1 MLSRFREHKTY
12 VTSRCATE
20 GARLNWYVRQG
31 TYRFA
36 ENISGEQIME
46 LISKIYVTL
55 IELILSLLVAVP
67 LVVVI
72 IVYATGGNSS
82 SFVVGQWFKDD
93 ILTMVGLVL
102 VYYLILVSV
111 FGLISISISNYRNLN
126 RIANLLERQD
136 VARKISEPL
145 LAKPTKMEGTMGIQE
160 PPYQ

>member
-1 MLSRFREHKTY
+1 
-12 VTSRCATE
+12 
-20 GARLNWYVRQG
+20 
-31 TYRFA
+31 
-36 ENISGEQIME
+36 ME